1 MKRRSYELIT
11 FALRED
17 EVDSSSEL
25 RYHTDAHV
33 CPPKGIDLDVCWYSG
48 GRLVAH
54 LSDNSAADYVNSY
67 SAAGHYGLVYTLTYR
82 AASDGQQLLVTWT
95 QASGTGTIQL
105 QAAAL
110 H

>member
-1 MKRRSYELIT
+1 MPKGCVEGK
-11 FALRED
+11 A
-17 EVDSSSEL
+17 SSEL
-25 RYHTDAHV
+25 GHHADAHIRS
-33 CPPKGIDLDVCWYSG
+33 PEGIDLDVCWYSG

-82 AASDGQQLLVTWT
+82 AASDGQQLLVTWAQT
-95 QASGTGTIQL
+95 SGTGTIQL